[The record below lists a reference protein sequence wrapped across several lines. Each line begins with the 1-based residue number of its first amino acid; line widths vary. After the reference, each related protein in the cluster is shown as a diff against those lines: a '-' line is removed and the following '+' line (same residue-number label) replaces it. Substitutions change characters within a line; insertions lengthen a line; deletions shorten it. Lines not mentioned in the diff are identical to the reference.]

1 MKIKVGVIFGGN
13 STEHEVSIISA
24 TQAMQNINTDKYDIY
39 PIYIDKDGQWYS
51 GKMLMDINV
60 FKDFDSLKKYANK
73 IQITKR
79 AGIVYL
85 QRINFFKNLITDID
99 IFFPIVHGKNVEDG
113 TIQGFLETIGAP
125 YVGSGVL
132 GSALGQDKVVMKQL
146 FEQNNLPVV
155 PYLWYYEEEYFENK
169 EDILVDVKKLGF
181 PLMIKPATLGSSIGI
196 SKVKKE
202 EELDEAVSEAF
213 KYDNKVVIEKEIE
226 NLMEINCSVF
236 GNYINQETSS
246 LEQVMGIDE
255 FLSYRDKYMGG
266 KKGSTK
272 GMVSTNRIIP
282 ADISEKLKKE
292 IEDYAVES
300 FKVLNL
306 SGVARIDFLVDKKKK
321 KVYINEPNT
330 IPGSLSYY
338 LWNDKG
344 VKYRELIDD
353 LLSLAIK
360 DYRKKV
366 SKVTSFDTNILS
378 NQKGTKI
385 SKFNTEL

>member
-39 PIYIDKDGQWYS
+39 PIYIGKDGQWYS

-73 IQITKR
+73 IQIAKR
-79 AGIVYL
+79 SGVVYL

-169 EDILVDVKKLGF
+169 EDILKDVKKLGF
-181 PLMIKPATLGSSIGI
+181 PLMVKPATLGSSIGI

-236 GNYINQETSS
+236 GNHISQETSS

-292 IEDYAVES
+292 IEEYSIKS
-300 FKVLNL
+300 FRVLNL

-344 VKYRELIDD
+344 VKYRELIDN
-353 LLSLAIK
+353 LLNLAIK
-360 DYRKKV
+360 DYRKKAT
-366 SKVTSFDTNILS
+366 KITSFETNILS

>member
-202 EELDEAVSEAF
+202 EELEEAVSEAF